1 MIKIEDF
8 KKEHST
14 NMKRLN
20 EYLNDD
26 LMGPIAEWIMQEK
39 GNPYV
44 WMDPNYYNQMRT
56 LGGFISILHNIHHA
70 LVDDGEMC
78 FPIVEGEQQ
87 LRFMDKWDYIRTIGE
102 PDAWAEDIYDFI
114 ENIEII
120 HREWLRNAF
129 AFEASSKGVA
139 ETIKEYVARYPDFDP
154 SWATD
159 IIMMKSIH
167 IKNKMREKLKSI
179 NERKAK
185 NNDTQV

>member
-8 KKEHST
+8 KNEYLT
-14 NMKRLN
+14 NMQRLN

-56 LGGFISILHNIHHA
+56 LDGFISILHNIQHA

-87 LRFMDKWDYIRTIGE
+87 IRFMDKWDYIRTIGE
-102 PDAWAEDIYDFI
+102 PDAWVEDIYDFI

-120 HREWLRNAF
+120 HKEWLRNAF
-129 AFEASSKGVA
+129 AFDAASIGIEDALDKYTSQ
-139 ETIKEYVARYPDFDP
+139 YPDFDP
-154 SWATD
+154 AWSTD
-159 IIMMKSIH
+159 IVMIRSIH
-167 IKNKMREKLKSI
+167 IKSKMRKKLQTI
-179 NERKAK
+179 NERKGIK
-185 NNDTQV
+185 

>member
-26 LMGPIAEWIMQEK
+26 LMGPIAEWIMEEK
-39 GNPYV
+39 GNPLV

-56 LGGFISILHNIHHA
+56 LGGLISILHNIQHA

-129 AFEASSKGVA
+129 AFDAADIGIESAMDQYLS
-139 ETIKEYVARYPDFDP
+139 RYADFDP
-154 SWATD
+154 AWGTE
-159 IIMMKSIH
+159 ILMLKRIH
-167 IKNKMREKLKSI
+167 IKAQLRKKLQLI

-185 NNDTQV
+185 NNDPQV